1 MPLLFAYGSLQ
12 QEAVQIS
19 TLGRRL
25 AGEQDELPRFEQAV
39 VEIEDEVLATAMGK
53 THHATVKFNGQDESR
68 VAGTVFSVSNEE
80 LHRIDKY
87 ETAFSYKRMTVV
99 LASGKEAWVYFCTEG
114 AN

>member
-25 AGEQDELPRFEQAV
+25 AGETDELPRFESAV
-39 VEIEDEVLATAMGK
+39 VEIEDEVLAAAMGK
-53 THHATVKFNGQDESR
+53 THHANVKFNGQDESR
-68 VAGTVFSVSNEE
+68 VSGTVFSVSNEE
-80 LHRIDKY
+80 LDRIDQY
-87 ETAFSYKRMTVV
+87 EIAFSYKRMTAL

-114 AN
+114 TN